1 MNPISLLCHFP
12 ITVVAMTKPYELDY
26 SWLSTDAPDNDGS
39 SATVRMTVTGD
50 NARQG
55 VMTWFDDLPMD
66 DLRVRGRDGWMVKE
80 IQWNETKVIV
90 DITSGGEVVAD
101 GIAAGTG
108 EAFDVLEPLGLNL
121 EWEQLPR
128 DSI

>member
-1 MNPISLLCHFP
+1 
-12 ITVVAMTKPYELDY
+12 MTKPYEVDY
-26 SWLSTDAPDNDGS
+26 AWLATDAPGNDGS

-50 NARQG
+50 SARQG

-90 DITSGGEVVAD
+90 DITSGGQHVAD
-101 GIAAGTG
+101 GIAAGTT
-108 EAFDVLEPLGLNL
+108 EAFEILEPLGLDL
-121 EWEQLPR
+121 TWEQLPR